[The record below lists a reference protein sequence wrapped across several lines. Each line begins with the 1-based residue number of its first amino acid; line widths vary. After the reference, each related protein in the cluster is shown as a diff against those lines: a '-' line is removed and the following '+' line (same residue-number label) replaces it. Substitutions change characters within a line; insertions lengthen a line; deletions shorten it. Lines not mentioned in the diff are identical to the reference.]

1 MTYAS
6 PWHHLARISV
16 TAFLTAVVTPTV
28 KVADSAMP
36 VVTTAQFVVLSRRV
50 RQAVLR

>member
-1 MTYAS
+1 MRPTSTIGKGEAS
-6 PWHHLARISV
+6 ALM
-16 TAFLTAVVTPTV
+16 